1 MSPFFSSYALG
12 LFVVPSIPPTRC
24 LHVADDELSGMTG
37 NHCREPTLWCAR
49 LAGEGLWSVIPPN
62 LRFGGNLNMVGL
74 EAVQTAPLLRRRLAK
89 GHWARRL
96 GDHHVGRRWSGLP
109 GDPLAHSLTAQSG
122 AALASEVRAVHR

>member
-1 MSPFFSSYALG
+1 
-12 LFVVPSIPPTRC
+12 
-24 LHVADDELSGMTG
+24 
-37 NHCREPTLWCAR
+37 
-49 LAGEGLWSVIPPN
+49 
-62 LRFGGNLNMVGL
+62 MVGL

-122 AALASEVRAVHR
+122 AALASEVRAVHRRRQCPSARVLLLIEEGLALHRHVLWKVSRA